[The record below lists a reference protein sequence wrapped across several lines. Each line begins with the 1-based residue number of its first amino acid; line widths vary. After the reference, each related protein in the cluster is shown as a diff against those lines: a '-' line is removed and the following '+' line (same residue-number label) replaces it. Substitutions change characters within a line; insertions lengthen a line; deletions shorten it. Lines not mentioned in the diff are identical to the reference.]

1 MLTIVSLFALIIILL
16 VYIGIKGND
25 EELDERG
32 RVIKTSAKRK
42 QQKIIKIRGGIICFY
57 FIFKN
62 PIKYA
67 IANVI
72 QLFKEVSYLW
82 QKHVLYYTC

>member
-1 MLTIVSLFALIIILL
+1 MLTIVSLFDLIIILL

-42 QQKIIKIRGGIICFY
+42 QQKNN
-57 FIFKN
+57 KN
-62 PIKYA
+62 
-67 IANVI
+67 
-72 QLFKEVSYLW
+72 
-82 QKHVLYYTC
+82 